1 MDNSILGISSKDH
14 SISQVANAN
23 LNNTEFCYESAEK
36 KQEFGGAILSF
47 NKLDC
52 TGKKIIGSKSMVNE
66 NEL

>member
-36 KQEFGGAILSF
+36 QEFGGAILSF

-52 TGKKIIGSKSMVNE
+52 TGKIIGSKSMVNE